1 MYFPPLSAF
10 SVQSFTIRI
19 RITNCLDHLQICFR
33 CFQEPNCGS
42 CFQVFWRNQP
52 LPFLHSYNFLVS
64 AFLTRYLST
73 SYFFLPGNKSCTV
86 FFPFRFQNLKLE
98 RSGPS
103 GEIPLF
109 LVLFVS
115 FKEIKKYCFELPTG
129 ELNFS
134 IDEYFKFKFHAL
146 F

>member
-1 MYFPPLSAF
+1 MNGYDRRQYVYFPLLSAF

-73 SYFFLPGNKSCTV
+73 AYFFYLAIKVALYFSPFDFRTCNWNVQGQVGKYLFSW
-86 FFPFRFQNLKLE
+86 FF
-98 RSGPS
+98 S
-103 GEIPLF
+103 
-109 LVLFVS
+109 
-115 FKEIKKYCFELPTG
+115 
-129 ELNFS
+129 
-134 IDEYFKFKFHAL
+134 
-146 F
+146 